1 MPHNDDL
8 DVASGQSV
16 AKARS
21 CLKNA
26 TPLPLSR
33 QMTCFFEADPTIQL
47 APRIFAEGVGTLLLT
62 MSIVGASLVSQ
73 RFPHGDALL
82 GLAVRA
88 VAIAGVL
95 ASLIVAF
102 GAVSGGHFNPL
113 ITGLQWLARER
124 QSGCAAAY
132 LVAQLMGGV
141 LGAFL
146 TSVIFSK
153 PPSPM
158 IADSPSF
165 TLLAS
170 EMLAS
175 AGLMVIVFG
184 CARSRRTETGPFA
197 VAAWLAGAILISP
210 SGSYANPA
218 VTLAS
223 IASIGPTHLTVVTA
237 IGYVTVEIL
246 GALLALAIIL
256 LIYPQSAE
264 GLETYDR
271 PNRSW
276 PP

>member
-1 MPHNDDL
+1 MRSGVE
-8 DVASGQSV
+8 DV
-16 AKARS
+16 
-21 CLKNA
+21 
-26 TPLPLSR
+26 TPFAAPR
-33 QMTCFFEADPTIQL
+33 QMACFFEADPAAPIV
-47 APRIFAEGVGTLLLT
+47 PRIFAEGVGTLLLT
-62 MSIVGASLVSQ
+62 MSIVGAGLVSQ
-73 RFPHGDALL
+73 RFPHADALL
-82 GLAVRA
+82 GLAVSA
-88 VAIAGVL
+88 VAIAGAL

-102 GAVSGGHFNPL
+102 GAASGGHFNPL

-124 QSGCAAAY
+124 RSGCAAAY
-132 LVAQLMGGV
+132 VAAQLVGGV

-153 PPSPM
+153 PPSTM
-158 IADSPSF
+158 IAERPSF

-170 EMLAS
+170 ETFAS

-197 VAAWLAGAILISP
+197 VAGWLAGAILISP

-223 IASIGPTHLTVVTA
+223 IVSIGPTHLTVVTA
-237 IGYVTVEIL
+237 ISYVCVEVL
-246 GALLALAIIL
+246 GALLALAMIL
-256 LIYPQSAE
+256 LIYPQSPE

-276 PP
+276 PQ